1 MVVLKEHSDFDLKLP
16 DSASVSH

>member
-1 MVVLKEHSDFDLKLP
+1 MAALKEHSDFDLKLP